1 MKLYK
6 SIVKNKIPI
15 NDIFNK
21 TFKFNIRKSDV
32 YTKVLSS
39 NTNLSEI
46 AKQEWNNNS
55 IWWLP
60 FLFNKTKNMIF
71 LNMTENQLTQSALYS
86 IRTNPIEFFKT
97 DILDI
102 TSKLSF
108 ILQSYVSGITE
119 SDFIINQMS
128 GNLTRIKRI
137 IDVIPCKSDYDFSLY
152 DILYSDELKSYKD
165 KTYEWIKRYNFEYL
179 TEVLPEDYIQ
189 KSHVIRVIYQSNDT
203 YMYRVNYGDSI
214 KNITHIYTHE
224 ILSQI
229 KTEYNSD
236 NIQYKNNYLFSDT
249 EIELNI
255 DKNNLVIVRY
265 NINDLIVTLN
275 YMLKT
280 ILLWSKNEFI

>member
-21 TFKFNIRKSDV
+21 TFKFNIRKTDV

-71 LNMTENQLTQSALYS
+71 LNMTENQLTESALYS
-86 IRTNPIEFFKT
+86 IRTNPIEFFKS

-108 ILQSYVSGITE
+108 IIQSYVSGITE
-119 SDFIINQMS
+119 SDFIISQMS
-128 GNLTRIKRI
+128 GNLTRIKRL

-165 KTYEWIKRYNFEYL
+165 KTYEWIKQYNFEYL

-229 KTEYNSD
+229 KTEYNTD
-236 NIQYKNNYLFSDT
+236 NIQYRNNYLFSDT

-255 DKNNLVIVRY
+255 DKNNLIIVRY